1 MEKQKKQRLDVLLVE
16 KGMAPSREKAKA
28 IIMAGIVYVDG
39 NKEDKAG
46 TTFPENAVIEVKG
59 KTLPYVSRGGLKLE
73 KAMQKFPITLSGK
86 VCMDVG
92 SSTGGFTDCMLQ
104 NGATKV
110 YAIDVGH
117 GQLAWKLRNDERVV
131 CMEKTNIRYVV
142 PEDIDELA
150 AFSSIDVSFI
160 SLTKVLLPV
169 KNLLTEDGQVVCLIK
184 PQFEAG
190 REKVGKK
197 GVVRDRAVHEE
208 VIRMVMDYASSI
220 DFYPL
225 ALDFSPVKGPEGNI
239 EYLLFLSKNK
249 QDQEI
254 VDTSSIDIK
263 AVVTAS
269 HDTLDKEPCN
279 E

>member
-16 KGMAPSREKAKA
+16 KGLAPSREKAKA

-46 TTFPENAVIEVKG
+46 TTFPENAAIEVKG

-104 NGATKV
+104 NGAVKV

-208 VIRMVMDYASSI
+208 VIRMVMDYATSI

-239 EYLLFLSKNK
+239 EYLLYLSKNK
-249 QDQEI
+249 KDLEI
-254 VDTSSIDIK
+254 VDASSIDIK

-269 HDTLDKEPCN
+269 HDTLDKEQGN